1 MTDGYYGKIL
11 KVDLGTGKT
20 DIFEPDPELYRKY
33 PRHKTTNHKA
43 ADTMKKFTD
52 KYMLPNLFKIIT
64 TIGKLLPWIG
74 GADRRLRKADVE
86 ELRRRIVDF
95 DYMINNFYRL
105 RDLDDKGFP
114 RRARLEKLG
123 LSDMADALEK
133 V

>member
-1 MTDGYYGKIL
+1 LRGRRTDA
-11 KVDLGTGKT
+11 LGASPYLW
-20 DIFEPDPELYRKY
+20 D
-33 PRHKTTNHKA
+33 
-43 ADTMKKFTD
+43 
-52 KYMLPNLFKIIT
+52 
-64 TIGKLLPWIG
+64 
-74 GADRRLRKADVE
+74 GALRKADVE

-105 RDLDDKGFP
+105 RDLGDKGFP

>member
-1 MTDGYYGKIL
+1 AFKREAR
-11 KVDLGTGKT
+11 K
-20 DIFEPDPELYRKY
+20 DIFEPDPELYREY
-33 PRHKTTNHKA
+33 PRHEA
-43 ADTMKKFTD
+43 TD
-52 KYMLPNLFKIIT
+52 
-64 TIGKLLPWIG
+64 
-74 GADRRLRKADVE
+74 RKADVE

-105 RDLDDKGFP
+105 RDLGDKGFP